1 MCLTLV
7 NILRGGLYVYS
18 SKNVMDLTL
27 TKLDSHKGLVK
38 DIFISFNPFLGYNDL
53 NLRNKL
59 NLSTIHTQRGYMK

>member
-1 MCLTLV
+1 V